1 MMRILKY
8 VFLSRILNL
17 LRIIVRC
24 ASQTNQQLLLKRKL
38 RIEQKSKRRSSRPNK
53 FNRNSHLFLRQFTLV
68 WFQPVQFLLKFALNS
83 QKREKSKDR
92 NHRMVIRLVKR
103 VDVIK
108 DLNWKLRKQLIIRHM
123 QLKLFLK
130 CKKF

>member
-53 FNRNSHLFLRQFTLV
+53 FNRNSHLFRRQFTLV
-68 WFQPVQFLLKFALNS
+68 WFQPVQSLLKFALNS

-92 NHRMVIRLVKR
+92 NHQMVILLVKR